1 MLLIGWIKFLTNQ
14 RHYPDLASDTSSV
27 WNFCTHFSDVILRW
41 NHPWRRDMS
50 AVFSGCKNP
59 RFVNAFSSLARG
71 LIPHAWS
78 LPSRVASS
86 LLVHAAVL
94 TFSCPCYVHRS
105 QEIAFRYQWTFN
117 LDAFI
122 MPEGSN
128 RSRRSETKGSLGDR
142 LYTNAKYLQTGPRA
156 DQQRNW

>member
-14 RHYPDLASDTSSV
+14 GHCPDLASDTSSV
-27 WNFCTHFSDVILRW
+27 RNFCTHFSDVILRG
-41 NHPWRRDMS
+41 NHAWRRDMS

-86 LLVHAAVL
+86 LVVHAAVL
-94 TFSCPCYVHRS
+94 IISFACYLRRS
-105 QEIAFRYQWTFN
+105 QEIAFRYQGTFN
-117 LDAFI
+117 LHAFI
-122 MPEGSN
+122 VPEGSN

-142 LYTNAKYLQTGPRA
+142 LYTNAKYLQTGPCA

>member
-1 MLLIGWIKFLTNQ
+1 MEFVRSFL
-14 RHYPDLASDTSSV
+14 RLHSAGKHL
-27 WNFCTHFSDVILRW
+27 
-41 NHPWRRDMS
+41 WRREMS
-50 AVFSGCKNP
+50 VVFSGCKNP

-94 TFSCPCYVHRS
+94 TFSCACYVHRS
-105 QEIAFRYQWTFN
+105 QEIAFPYQGTFN

-122 MPEGSN
+122 VPEGSN
-128 RSRRSETKGSLGDR
+128 RSRRSETKRSLGDR